1 MKKILVVDD
10 EAEMLDLLEGML
22 DPLGLD
28 FTKALSGMEALGHLA
43 VTKFDVII
51 TDLTMPGMDGIQL
64 IGYVKANEKNGTTPI
79 LVVSGDLNEGRL
91 EKIRELGVAKS
102 IAKPV
107 DMDELLDMMQ
117 MIIAPKKAKVVA
129 YHPNVVNLIMD
140 STTEIVKFYMDA
152 ELTRKNFKL
161 KENNLTPLKFNT
173 LVPIFGRRVFG
184 SISIS
189 FGADLANYL
198 GTCIFGE
205 EQGEGILDITG
216 EIGNQVASRAKSK
229 LIEKNVLVNIGLPQ
243 MKNVKGIEL
252 KHLTAGRVA
261 SIELEVEGRS
271 MFVEFCF
278 GNWLEPNFDE
288 SEDFKIFLT
297 SHDVNRAS

>member
-1 MKKILVVDD
+1 MSKVLLVDD
-10 EAEMLDLLEGML
+10 EAEILDLLEGML
-22 DPLGLD
+22 EPLGLD
-28 FTKALSGMEALGHLA
+28 FTKARSGMEALGHLA

-51 TDLTMPGMDGIQL
+51 TDLTMPEMDGIQL
-64 IGYVKANEKNGTTPI
+64 IGYVKANEKNATTPI

-107 DMDELLDMMQ
+107 DMDKLLNMIE

-161 KENNLTPLKFNT
+161 KENNLTPLRFNT
-173 LVPIFGRRVFG
+173 LVPIFGRQFFG

-189 FGADLANYL
+189 FGEDLANYL
-198 GTCIFGE
+198 GTCLFGE
-205 EQGEGILDITG
+205 DQGEGILDIIG
-216 EIGNQVASRAKSK
+216 EIGNQVASRVKSN
-229 LIEKNVLVNIGLPQ
+229 LTEKNVLVNIGLPQ
-243 MKNVKGIEL
+243 MQNVKGIEL

-261 SIELEVEGRS
+261 SLELEVEGKS

-278 GNWLEPNFDE
+278 GNWLEPDFHE
-288 SEDFKIFLT
+288 SEEFKIFLT
-297 SHDVNRAS
+297 SHDVNRAA